1 MKTNS
6 KFSYTFE
13 ILLSELYRIKAL
25 IRKVDAI
32 QMEIMANV
40 PALDEYEKRAA
51 ELKRAIEVL
60 SEVWGSQPN

>member
-13 ILLSELYRIKAL
+13 ILLSELYRIKAF